1 MRQFTTVFQKEGDWW
16 LGWVEE
22 LSGAN
27 AQERTLEEA
36 RESLKEAIKD
46 ILAANREIASMDGP
60 DVRREVITL
69 DAA

>member
-46 ILAANREIASMDGP
+46 ILAANREIAAMDGP
-60 DVRREVITL
+60 EVRREVITL